1 MEAGLAVFKRFYRK
15 MLAITSCQI
24 ELPSQMTGNPPN
36 TLDLNA
42 LYSAHQGELVR
53 HLAKIVHCEE
63 TAADLVQ
70 ESYLILSTTAHKEA
84 IPHPRG
90 FLYRVAINLAINHLR
105 RSKVAETHLNYLAVD
120 DNQAPSTE
128 HIAHHRQRLE
138 RIIQI
143 VDELPPR
150 GRDVFILHKVH
161 GMTHKEI
168 AEELGI
174 TVSGVEKHIAKGL
187 SQCRQ
192 KFLELDEE

>member
-1 MEAGLAVFKRFYRK
+1 
-15 MLAITSCQI
+15 
-24 ELPSQMTGNPPN
+24 MTGNPPN

-53 HLAKIVHCEE
+53 HLAKMVNCEE

-70 ESYLILSTTAHKEA
+70 ESYLILSKTAHKEA

-90 FLYRVAINLAINHLR
+90 FLYRVAINLALNHLR
-105 RSKVAETHLNYLAVD
+105 RSKVAETYSHYLVAD

-128 HIAHHRQRLE
+128 HLVQHRQRLE
-138 RIIQI
+138 RFIQV
-143 VDELPPR
+143 VDGLPPR
-150 GRDVFILHKVH
+150 GRDVFILHKVY

-192 KFLELDEE
+192 KFLAMDKE